1 MQLEDLKFLLS
12 VIDGCYKLS
21 SSDKEQIGSARKLI
35 VAEIDALI
43 AKTTADKKTFKDILS
58 ILESNYPKV
67 AEKIS
72 ASWGTLQCRQYLDD
86 LCIDDRCDAKPRLGF
101 PFAMLMLIEDLLD
114 EHDVAYPNFAIPK
127 KPWDE

>member
-35 VAEIDALI
+35 VAEIDALTV
-43 AKTTADKKTFKDILS
+43 KTTTNKKTFKDILS
-58 ILESNYPKV
+58 VLESNYPKV
-67 AEKIS
+67 AEKIN
-72 ASWGTLQCRQYLDD
+72 ATWGTLQCRQYLDD
-86 LCIDDRCDAKPRLGF
+86 LCIDDRCDVKPRQGF
-101 PFAMLMLIEDLLD
+101 SFEILMLIEDLLD
-114 EHDVAYPNFAIPK
+114 EHDAAFPNFVIAK